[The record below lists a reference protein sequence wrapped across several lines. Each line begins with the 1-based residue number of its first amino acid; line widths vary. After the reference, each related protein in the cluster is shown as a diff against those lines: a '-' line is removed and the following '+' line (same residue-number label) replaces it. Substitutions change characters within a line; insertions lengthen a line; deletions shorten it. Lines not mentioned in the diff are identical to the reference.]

1 MTRND
6 GGTET
11 SDEEPFQGDGGEG
24 DRVDSVSKH
33 GMTRKGE
40 GGGGPPHPEIA
51 SGRFRS
57 LAMTFQGVGH
67 GMMGKG
73 EASRMIRY

>member
-1 MTRND
+1 MGLKNN
-6 GGTET
+6 
-11 SDEEPFQGDGGEG
+11 EEE
-24 DRVDSVSKH
+24 R
-33 GMTRKGE
+33 
-40 GGGGPPHPEIA
+40 PPHPEIA